1 MLALVVKR
9 TKRSVSLLC
18 TNCLVQLKMNP
29 FTSLCLL
36 CTFGK
41 EKKHNSWGAGAK
53 ASTSL
58 SRATFFQLFKTSHA
72 KRPGSQL
79 WQDAGEREKTERG
92 DKTKHKNSNICSRF
106 QPDSLMWITQHFVPW
121 PWRTKGGGGCLRS
134 EVRRPGRRA
143 SSEHP
148 CSFRW
153 VGLIVLRRG
162 REVPLGHPGT
172 ACHLDCHSFSTE
184 VAAWQMK
191 LSSAWI
197 KCNFPSGSPLRSPC
211 HMNADQGQAN
221 NYRSA
226 FKATG
231 KCRDKSVQRGL
242 DEYLSILAE
251 DANIHTDL
259 FHLSPKLEKAN
270 SSPSNQRETQQSN
283 CVLQDLNL
291 TSS

>member
-106 QPDSLMWITQHFVPW
+106 QPDSLMWITQHSVPW
-121 PWRTKGGGGCLRS
+121 PWRTKGGGGMPQEWS
-134 EVRRPGRRA
+134 ATPWEA
-143 SSEHP
+143 SVQWAPLLVSLSWTYCP
-148 CSFRW
+148 SA
-153 VGLIVLRRG
+153 GQRG
-162 REVPLGHPGT
+162 ATGAPRHCMPLG
-172 ACHLDCHSFSTE
+172 
-184 VAAWQMK
+184 
-191 LSSAWI
+191 LS
-197 KCNFPSGSPLRSPC
+197 
-211 HMNADQGQAN
+211 
-221 NYRSA
+221 
-226 FKATG
+226 
-231 KCRDKSVQRGL
+231 
-242 DEYLSILAE
+242 
-251 DANIHTDL
+251 
-259 FHLSPKLEKAN
+259 
-270 SSPSNQRETQQSN
+270 
-283 CVLQDLNL
+283 
-291 TSS
+291 